1 MTLIELQASEDGF
14 LEGGSCGPG
23 LNCQP
28 LDRTEAEQLSA
39 ILKSIADPT
48 RLQLFRLLEQAPDGE
63 ACVCDLADSLGLR
76 QSTVSHHLKIMTEAG
91 LLDRERRGTWAWFS
105 VNHDGLQ
112 RIRSILDPAPRAAC
126 D

>member
-1 MTLIELQASEDGF
+1 MTLIELQTSEDGF

-23 LNCQP
+23 LDCHP

-39 ILKSIADPT
+39 MLKSIADPT
-48 RLQLFRLLEQAPDGE
+48 RLQLFRLLEQAPNGE

-112 RIRSILDPAPRAAC
+112 RIRSILDPAPPAAC
-126 D
+126 S

>member
-1 MTLIELQASEDGF
+1 MTVIELQASEDGF

-23 LNCQP
+23 LSCKP
-28 LDRTEAEQLSA
+28 LDRTEAEQLCA

-91 LLDRERRGTWAWFS
+91 LLDRERRGTWAWYS

-112 RIRSILDPAPRAAC
+112 RIRSILDPAPRTAC
-126 D
+126 P

>member
-1 MTLIELQASEDGF
+1 MERS
-14 LEGGSCGPG
+14 
-23 LNCQP
+23 
-28 LDRTEAEQLSA
+28 EAEQLSA
-39 ILKSIADPT
+39 ILRAIAEPT

-63 ACVCDLADSLGLR
+63 ACVCDLADSLELR

-105 VNHDGLQ
+105 VNHEGLR
-112 RIRSILDPAPRAAC
+112 RIRSILDPAPRTSC

>member
-23 LNCQP
+23 LIGKP

-48 RLQLFRLLEQAPDGE
+48 RLQLFRLLEQAPNGE

-91 LLDRERRGTWAWFS
+91 LLDRERRGTWAWFT

-112 RIRSILDPAPRAAC
+112 RIRSILDPAPSAASG
-126 D
+126 